1 LADVICVARDAA
13 PTMQPA
19 NEIIVVRPAA
29 GPRSDPRFEAMIA
42 QLRPGNVDPFDGRV
56 NLGGSVTMA
65 LTNPMAERLGQA
77 LLATNRT
84 VTIMEISLV
93 SMTPEGSEYPS
104 LLRFLESSA
113 LGNIML
119 YGNPGAATAT
129 PAADERTNRTLTTI
143 LLSMRRNAEVSFK
156 LYLFCMALLPTVLRL
171 ASEFVSVMGIY
182 NCTFINN
189 ECETTTT
196 TTRPLVPVVASA
208 IALDIFWCGDSLPNE
223 ACEMLAALANI
234 MARPLQG
241 LSCNCLVGLGC
252 GLSVQLAQSILDLAT
267 RQKSPI
273 ELKICIDTIAWQAG
287 SIEILTQHCSKIGRV
302 IIHFRL
308 PETDQGIVQRAQINL
323 LECLQSSTVT
333 GISFRRT
340 PSPTNLS
347 DNFLD
352 ANGQKK
358 LKRIIARNLLMP
370 HLLSGRYPLT
380 DRSVCYLLPD
390 ALRVGAGHGH
400 FYVLV
405 AQWIAANAHRM
416 RRQPSSPPPSEHAD
430 GSSRDDNDNEFGTDD
445 ARATKRRRLDK

>member
-1 LADVICVARDAA
+1 
-13 PTMQPA
+13 MQPA

-42 QLRPGNVDPFDGRV
+42 LLRPGNVDPFDGRV
-56 NLGGSVTMA
+56 NLGCSV
-65 LTNPMAERLGQA
+65 TNPMAERLGQA

-84 VTIMEISLV
+84 VTMMSISLL

-113 LGNIML
+113 LGNINL
-119 YGNPGAATAT
+119 FGNPGAATAT
-129 PAADERTNRTLTTI
+129 PAADERMNQTVTTI
-143 LLSMRRNAEVSFK
+143 LLSMHRNAEVSFK
-156 LYLFCMALLPTVLRL
+156 LHLFRMALLSTVLSL
-171 ASEFVSVMGIY
+171 ASEFVSVIGFY
-182 NCTFINN
+182 CCTFINN
-189 ECETTTT
+189 DCEPTT
-196 TTRPLVPVVASA
+196 TTRPVSVLAPCWVDLV
-208 IALDIFWCGDSLPNE
+208 WGGDTHPKK
-223 ACEMLAALANI
+223 ACEMLSALANA

-241 LSCNCLVGLGC
+241 LLCDCRVGLGI
-252 GLSVQLAQSILDLAT
+252 SVQLAQSILDLALELAK
-267 RQKSPI
+267 RQESPI
-273 ELKICIDTIAWQAG
+273 DLILYLDTLAWQAG
-287 SIEILTQHCSKIGRV
+287 SIEILTQNCSAIGDV
-302 IIHFRL
+302 AICFDH
-308 PETDQGIVQRAQINL
+308 PETDQGIVQRAQIDL

-352 ANGQKK
+352 ANGQEK

-430 GSSRDDNDNEFGTDD
+430 GSSRDDNDNDFGTDD
-445 ARATKRRRLDK
+445 ARATKRRRHET